1 MQVQTTHGSRIR
13 TGRRSSI
20 HVGGTAIRCGN
31 RMTFGTA
38 ERCSRT
44 SNRMYGQMY
53 FSDGASS
60 ADNMT
65 ENEMPNMG
73 GMSSAL
79 TDDGRQLYSML
90 SRREQRKY
98 ERLYESHMS
107 RQQWT
112 ANDDSWTDSSVN
124 SVSINEHPGD
134 NAVQVKA
141 EKNFKNAAKST
152 DGTGRSVVYA
162 DKKRNSKANN
172 IGSTLSQTHYENKD
186 MFPVRKNYREHTEQ
200 YRFGCRAGRFGR
212 NKASKK
218 TTGTVINATQN
229 TVKST
234 TKASTQAATGV
245 AVGAA
250 TVGVGTVV
258 RGTTKAV
265 TNTAKTAVMSAK
277 KVTDKMQQQTASS
290 LQAKEE
296 IAVAQSKVVA
306 EEHAQTKKAS
316 DSSVVMV
323 FTVIGAV
330 IMYMFVSMV
339 SVGGVMQSQTIPET
353 TACTKLAEAAE
364 AELAE
369 ADMMVGGYRYKTW
382 YGMDANWCAMFV
394 SYCADRCGFIEAD
407 VMPKTASVAASK
419 QWYINRNLFK
429 SAASGYEPKA
439 GDVIIFGNG
448 MSHTGIV
455 TGYDSETKT
464 VTTIEGNSGRSNT
477 TPYHK
482 GSHVK
487 EHHYPLTYA
496 KIVGYG
502 TPDYPEE
509 TEIQSSE
516 QTTE

>member
-53 FSDGASS
+53 FPDGASS
-60 ADNMT
+60 VDNMT
-65 ENEMPNMG
+65 ENQMPNMG

-98 ERLYESHMS
+98 EHLYESHMS

-134 NAVQVKA
+134 NAGPVKA
-141 EKNFKNAAKST
+141 
-152 DGTGRSVVYA
+152 
-162 DKKRNSKANN
+162 ANN
-172 IGSTLSQTHYENKD
+172 IGSTLSESNYENKD
-186 MFPVRKNYREHTEQ
+186 MFPVRKNSREHAEKH
-200 YRFGCRAGRFGR
+200 RFGCREGRFAR
-212 NKASKK
+212 NKTSKK

-234 TKASTQAATGV
+234 TKASTQTVTGV

-250 TVGVGTVV
+250 TVGVGTVA

-265 TNTAKTAVMSAK
+265 TNTARTAVMSAK
-277 KVTDKMQQQTASS
+277 KVTDKMQQQTVSS

-323 FTVIGAV
+323 FLVIGAV

>member
-65 ENEMPNMG
+65 ENEMSNMG

-134 NAVQVKA
+134 NAGPVKA
-141 EKNFKNAAKST
+141 
-152 DGTGRSVVYA
+152 
-162 DKKRNSKANN
+162 ANN
-172 IGSTLSQTHYENKD
+172 IGSTLSESNYENKD
-186 MFPVRKNYREHTEQ
+186 MFPVRKNSREHAEKH
-200 YRFGCRAGRFGR
+200 RFGCREGRFAR
-212 NKASKK
+212 NKTSKK

-234 TKASTQAATGV
+234 TKASTQTVTGV

-250 TVGVGTVV
+250 TVGVGTVA

-265 TNTAKTAVMSAK
+265 TNTARTAVMSAK

-306 EEHAQTKKAS
+306 EEHSQTKKAS

>member
-65 ENEMPNMG
+65 ENEMSNMG

-134 NAVQVKA
+134 NAGPVKA
-141 EKNFKNAAKST
+141 
-152 DGTGRSVVYA
+152 
-162 DKKRNSKANN
+162 ANN
-172 IGSTLSQTHYENKD
+172 IGSTLSESNYENKD
-186 MFPVRKNYREHTEQ
+186 MFPVRKNSREHAEKH
-200 YRFGCRAGRFGR
+200 RFGCREGRFAR
-212 NKASKK
+212 NKTSKK

-234 TKASTQAATGV
+234 TKASTQTVTGV

-250 TVGVGTVV
+250 TVGVGTVA

-265 TNTAKTAVMSAK
+265 TNTARTAVMSAK
-277 KVTDKMQQQTASS
+277 KVTDKMQQQTVSS

-306 EEHAQTKKAS
+306 EEHSQTKKAS

>member
-1 MQVQTTHGSRIR
+1 M
-13 TGRRSSI
+13 
-20 HVGGTAIRCGN
+20 
-31 RMTFGTA
+31 
-38 ERCSRT
+38 
-44 SNRMYGQMY
+44 
-53 FSDGASS
+53 
-60 ADNMT
+60 
-65 ENEMPNMG
+65 
-73 GMSSAL
+73 
-79 TDDGRQLYSML
+79 
-90 SRREQRKY
+90 
-98 ERLYESHMS
+98 
-107 RQQWT
+107 
-112 ANDDSWTDSSVN
+112 
-124 SVSINEHPGD
+124 
-134 NAVQVKA
+134 
-141 EKNFKNAAKST
+141 
-152 DGTGRSVVYA
+152 
-162 DKKRNSKANN
+162 
-172 IGSTLSQTHYENKD
+172 
-186 MFPVRKNYREHTEQ
+186 
-200 YRFGCRAGRFGR
+200 
-212 NKASKK
+212 
-218 TTGTVINATQN
+218 
-229 TVKST
+229 KST

>member
-53 FSDGASS
+53 FPDGASP

-65 ENEMPNMG
+65 ENEMSNMG

-134 NAVQVKA
+134 NVGPVKA
-141 EKNFKNAAKST
+141 AKNFKNAAKST
-152 DGTGRSVVYA
+152 DG
-162 DKKRNSKANN
+162 
-172 IGSTLSQTHYENKD
+172 
-186 MFPVRKNYREHTEQ
+186 
-200 YRFGCRAGRFGR
+200 AGRFGR

-234 TKASTQAATGV
+234 TKASTQATTGV

-407 VMPKTASVAASK
+407 VMPKTASVATSK

>member
-38 ERCSRT
+38 ERYSRT

-53 FSDGASS
+53 FPDGASS

-79 TDDGRQLYSML
+79 TDDSRQLYSML

-134 NAVQVKA
+134 NAGPVKA
-141 EKNFKNAAKST
+141 
-152 DGTGRSVVYA
+152 
-162 DKKRNSKANN
+162 ANN
-172 IGSTLSQTHYENKD
+172 IGSTLSESNYENKD
-186 MFPVRKNYREHTEQ
+186 MFPVRKNSREHAEKH
-200 YRFGCRAGRFGR
+200 RFGCREGRFAR
-212 NKASKK
+212 NKTSKK

-234 TKASTQAATGV
+234 TKASTQTVTGV

-250 TVGVGTVV
+250 TVGVGTVA

-265 TNTAKTAVMSAK
+265 TNTARTAVMSAK
-277 KVTDKMQQQTASS
+277 KVTDKMQQQTVSS

-323 FTVIGAV
+323 FLVIGAV